1 MDAEGRMLA
10 VGEALEE
17 WRCELVAGYLYPPL
31 LTFSGYLQDLKVRPA
46 GLTFKS
52 WRYPENVS
60 SGGYK

>member
-1 MDAEGRMLA
+1 MDAGGRMLA

-31 LTFSGYLQDLKVRPA
+31 LTFSGFVQDLKVRPA

-52 WRYPENVS
+52 WTNPENVS